1 MSSIFSWI
9 KKQLGY
15 FINSI
20 PEIVKGFVLF
30 ILAFSG
36 LGCALIL
43 RYYDQSGTI
52 IMAVGIF
59 IEVLAMIAIYFIFK
73 SYFKSEESVKQLEK
87 KQIKK

>member
-52 IMAVGIF
+52 IMAVGIS